1 MNLTGWD
8 SNNVQGS
15 LEAAQYMQRLGHD
28 VHAIAVNTSA
38 IKNQMWANSVVGF
51 IQLVNAKRELESR
64 IAIQNYNALFD
75 QVYETFNAV
84 NKVVLE
90 ENDIVIELSDLIDT
104 LNGLLDE
111 VDTTII
117 LPVELPNF
125 DRAQDYE
132 KLDFVN
138 ADTLI
143 DGYNYFL
150 KERFK
155 RGELWEQAMDTWKK
169 CPEGNLQLLSA
180 VGEMATHLVNIS
192 QLYRQAVE
200 SLKARLLTYIS
211 YLNIGND
218 VWETFERQFELR
230 QQCITL
236 YKSLPEG
243 TQVPFDMKEFVDSAT
258 TMDENLNKFL
268 EIAGCATVNPRFMA
282 DAEYGDILNWYRDV
296 EKIATVNIKLLNKW
310 EEKVK
315 TFQSILIALLGRG

>member
-38 IKNQMWANSVVGF
+38 IKNEIWANNLVGF
-51 IQLVNAKRELESR
+51 IQLVNAKKQLESK
-64 IAIQNYNALFD
+64 IAIQNYYARFD
-75 QVYETFNAV
+75 QVAESFNAV
-84 NKVVLE
+84 LAVVQE
-90 ENDIVIELSDLIDT
+90 ENEIVTEISDLIDV
-104 LNGLLDE
+104 LNGLIDE
-111 VDTTII
+111 VATTIS
-117 LPVELPNF
+117 LPIEIPNF
-125 DRAQDYE
+125 DRGEDYE
-132 KLDFVN
+132 ELEFVN
-138 ADTLI
+138 ADALI

-150 KERFK
+150 TERLK
-155 RGELWEQAMDTWKK
+155 RDELWEQAIDTWKK

-180 VGEMATHLVNIS
+180 VGEMATHLVNIT

-211 YLNIGND
+211 YLKIGHD
-218 VWETFERQFELR
+218 VWEAFERQFELR

-243 TQVPFDMKEFVDSAT
+243 TQVPFDMKEFVDSGE
-258 TMDENLNKFL
+258 TMDENLRKLL

-282 DAEYGDILNWYRDV
+282 DADYGDILNWYKDV

>member
-1 MNLTGWD
+1 
-8 SNNVQGS
+8 
-15 LEAAQYMQRLGHD
+15 
-28 VHAIAVNTSA
+28 
-38 IKNQMWANSVVGF
+38 MWANSVVGF
-51 IQLVNAKRELESR
+51 IQLVNAKRELESK

-75 QVYETFNAV
+75 QVFETFNAV

-90 ENDIVIELSDLIDT
+90 ENDIVKELGDFIDT

-111 VDTTII
+111 VATTII

-125 DRAQDYE
+125 DRSQDYE
-132 KLDFVN
+132 KLDFLN

-150 KERFK
+150 TERLK
-155 RGELWEQAMDTWKK
+155 RDELWEQAIDTWKK

-211 YLNIGND
+211 YLSIGND

-243 TQVPFDMKEFVDSAT
+243 TQVPFDMKEFVDSGE
-258 TMDENLNKFL
+258 TMDENLSKFL

-282 DAEYGDILNWYRDV
+282 DADYGDILNWYRDV